1 MRWILRL
8 ALGLLTLA
16 APTGDAAPAPGN
28 AAEPDDAA
36 SAPAPIALEA
46 GAPELGE
53 RVGVA
58 GLGDAKVKA
67 RGGHEWTDLSDRG
80 GTVPDDAVVDARKG
94 AVAVSVAVDEQGTQQ
109 AALFTG
115 AIFTVHQP
123 DKPGGVTQLILH
135 GGNFSACDAP
145 AAGAATAAAA
155 KRRSPVVR
163 RLWGTGHGRFRTR
176 GRYAAATVRGTTWTV
191 EDRCHSTVT
200 KVLEG
205 IVAVRDLVTGTLTD
219 VPAGGRLRVAGS

>member
-1 MRWILRL
+1 M
-8 ALGLLTLA
+8 
-16 APTGDAAPAPGN
+16 
-28 AAEPDDAA
+28 
-36 SAPAPIALEA
+36 
-46 GAPELGE
+46 
-53 RVGVA
+53 
-58 GLGDAKVKA
+58 
-67 RGGHEWTDLSDRG
+67 
-80 GTVPDDAVVDARKG
+80 
-94 AVAVSVAVDEQGTQQ
+94 AVDDQGTQQ

-123 DKPGGVTQLILH
+123 AKPGGVTELILH
-135 GGNFSACDAP
+135 GGNFAVCDAP
-145 AAGAATAAAA
+145 AAGTATAAAA

-205 IVAVRDLVTGTLTD
+205 IVAVRDLVTGALTN
-219 VPAGGRLRVAGS
+219 VHAGGRLRVAAP